1 MTCIRPSPL
10 FYLIRTPA
18 AISSRAISLCICSR
32 VKEEKRKKKDL
43 DGRFVIETLFSAA
56 ATGLINIQIVSII
69 PSAHRFPDDCRGKIL
84 SYHVSQRRIAQ
95 QSLQAYQRPP
105 SLCVCV
111 SLQITGDYNPSSF
124 LSISAALLITTRR
137 APLSVGPDVRR
148 HRLDYLF
155 SWWDAIAHLSGRR
168 RMRHFPASI
177 RRQLFGVG
185 FDLCRRTH
193 LCAPPGRLHPSRRQ
207 DRVGAH

>member
-1 MTCIRPSPL
+1 MHTPVTAFLSNPHARR
-10 FYLIRTPA
+10 YLLARHL
-18 AISSRAISLCICSR
+18 SLYLLAGER
-32 VKEEKRKKKDL
+32 GKEKKKRDL

-111 SLQITGDYNPSSF
+111 SLSTNN
-124 LSISAALLITTRR
+124 RR
-137 APLSVGPDVRR
+137 L
-148 HRLDYLF
+148 
-155 SWWDAIAHLSGRR
+155 
-168 RMRHFPASI
+168 
-177 RRQLFGVG
+177 
-185 FDLCRRTH
+185 
-193 LCAPPGRLHPSRRQ
+193 
-207 DRVGAH
+207 